1 VKHYIVAGVLVVVVT
16 ALLILGLTALDLVP
30 ELASAEGELVDQMFT
45 AQLYV
50 IAFFFSL
57 VLVLMLYSVFVFRR
71 RPDDDSDGPHVT
83 GSTTLEFAWTVVP
96 LIIVLVFGI
105 WGAGQLTEITA
116 RAPDELVV
124 EITGFQFGWRF
135 EYPEYGVTSSDL
147 YLPVNR
153 QVLLKLTSTDVIHS
167 FWVPEFRIKQDAVPG
182 MWTNLRVTA
191 TETGDYRVRC
201 AELCGYAHSAMYA
214 PVIAVQPEEFEAW
227 LDGQVVEVEAPED
240 MTPAERGAAVV
251 AEQGC
256 GSCHSLDG
264 SEPVGPTW
272 LGLFGSERLLEDGS
286 TVLADELYLRNS
298 ILKPA
303 EQGAAN
309 FPLIMP
315 VYEGVLTDED
325 VDAIIEYIKT
335 LSE

>member
-1 VKHYIVAGVLVVVVT
+1 MKHYIIVGVLVIVVT
-16 ALLILGLTALDLVP
+16 ALVILGLTVLDLVP
-30 ELASAEGELVDQMFT
+30 DLASAEGEFVDQMFT
-45 AQLYV
+45 AQIYV

-57 VLVLMLYSVFVFRR
+57 VMVFMLYSVFVFRR
-71 RPDDDSDGPHVT
+71 KGDDDSDGPHVT
-83 GSTTLEFAWTVVP
+83 GNTPLEITWTIIP
-96 LIIVLVFGI
+96 LLIVLGFGT
-105 WGAGQLTEITA
+105 WGASQLTEITA
-116 RAPDELVV
+116 GVPDELVV

-135 EYPEYGVTSSDL
+135 DYPEHMVSSSDL
-147 YLPVNR
+147 YLPVDR

-182 MWTNLRVTA
+182 MWTDLRVTA

-201 AELCGYAHSAMYA
+201 AEMCGYAHSAMYA
-214 PVIAVQPEEFEAW
+214 PVVVVEPEQFDAW

-240 MTPAERGAAVV
+240 MTPAEKGAAVV
-251 AEQGC
+251 AQQGC

-272 LGLFGSERLLEDGS
+272 LGLFGSERSLADGS
-286 TVLADELYLRNS
+286 SVVADELYLRKS
-298 ILKPA
+298 ILSPA
-303 EQGAAN
+303 AQGVAN

-315 VYEGVLTDED
+315 VYDGVLSDED

>member
-1 VKHYIVAGVLVVVVT
+1 
-16 ALLILGLTALDLVP
+16 
-30 ELASAEGELVDQMFT
+30 MFR
-45 AQLYV
+45 AQIYV

-57 VLVLMLYSVFVFRR
+57 VVVLMLYSVFVFRR
-71 RPDDDSDGPHVT
+71 KGDDDSDGPHIT
-83 GSTTLEFAWTVVP
+83 GNVP
-96 LIIVLVFGI
+96 LEITWTIVPLLIVLGFGT
-105 WGAGQLTEITA
+105 WGASQLNEITA
-116 RAPDELVV
+116 GVPDELVV

-135 EYPEYGVTSSDL
+135 DYPEYSVTSTDL
-147 YLPVNR
+147 YMPVNR

-182 MWTNLRVTA
+182 MWTDLRVTA
-191 TETGDYRVRC
+191 SETGDYRVRC
-201 AELCGYAHSAMYA
+201 AEMCGYAHSAMYA
-214 PVIAVQPEEFEAW
+214 PVVVVEPEEFDAW
-227 LDGQVVEVEAPED
+227 LEGQVVEVEAPED

-251 AEQGC
+251 ANQGC

-286 TVLADELYLRNS
+286 TVVADEIYLRNS
-298 ILKPA
+298 ILSPA
-303 EQGAAN
+303 SQGVAD

-315 VYEGVLTDED
+315 VYEGVLSDED

-335 LSE
+335 LSK